1 MIKSDS
7 YQTLEDGI
15 IECPICQEN
24 TNKYFK
30 APCKHAWC
38 NVCHPNIL
46 SRNCPLCKQEFC
58 TRKEDLIE
66 IDGKKVQR
74 IKSERPLSPNTVRR
88 LRREETRR
96 VLLLAAANSSNSC
109 VPF

>member
-74 IKSERPLSPNTVRR
+74 IKSERPLSPNTARR